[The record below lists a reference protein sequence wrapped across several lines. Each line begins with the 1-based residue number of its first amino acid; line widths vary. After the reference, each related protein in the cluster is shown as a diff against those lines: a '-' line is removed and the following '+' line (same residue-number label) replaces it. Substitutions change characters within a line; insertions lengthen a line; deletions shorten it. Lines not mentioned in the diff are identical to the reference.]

1 MKSQLILAAAVLLSA
16 AAPAI
21 AGDNGRTVCVLR
33 ARPVAIQPVYRPV
46 VRPQRVGYGSTNSNY
61 GYGSS
66 QGYSSSYGYGGN
78 YGDGYAG
85 YGYSPGYY
93 RVPVVYGHVN
103 PRLHYVAPCLP
114 NGYVGGIRNLPTNV
128 VQIPPTFGKP
138 AYGARPVHS
147 APPVHVAPRAAAAPA
162 ARGGR

>member
-1 MKSQLILAAAVLLSA
+1 MKSQLILAAVVLLSA

-21 AGDNGRTVCVLR
+21 AGDNGRTICVLR

-46 VRPQRVGYGSTNSNY
+46 VRTQRVGYGTTNSNY
-61 GYGSS
+61 GYGYGSS
-66 QGYSSSYGYGGN
+66 HGYSSSYGYGGS
-78 YGDGYAG
+78 YGYGYAG

-93 RVPVVYGHVN
+93 RVPAVYGQVN
-103 PRLHYVAPCLP
+103 QRLHYVAPCLP
-114 NGYVGGIRNLPTNV
+114 NGYVGGLRNLPTNV

-138 AYGARPVHS
+138 AYGAPAPRP
-147 APPVHVAPRAAAAPA
+147 APPVSAAPLPA

>member
-1 MKSQLILAAAVLLSA
+1 MKLQLIIAAAVLLSA

-46 VRPQRVGYGSTNSNY
+46 VRPRPSSYGTTNSNY
-61 GYGSS
+61 GY
-66 QGYSSSYGYGGN
+66 
-78 YGDGYAG
+78 GYAG

-93 RVPVVYGHVN
+93 RVPAVYGQVN
-103 PRLHYVAPCLP
+103 QRLHYVAPCLP
-114 NGYVGGIRNLPTNV
+114 NGYVGGLRNLPTNV

-138 AYGARPVHS
+138 AYSARPVHS